1 METDRFPGFEKR
13 NLQGTKN
20 RMSNLPRAQAKQRIR
35 VPRTAVGTHC
45 FRAFCLNLF
54 CSLIPLA
61 SGVNAQEPA
70 TSKTELANSE
80 RAASTSPE
88 ANPPVPSRSRST
100 PPGSPT
106 KTEPPKTER
115 QLAEERKAR
124 DAARK
129 RGEIT
134 FDDLKFDIEKGGE
147 FKKEMITKEIGE
159 LDKKTVKL
167 RGFILPT
174 SVFQNSGIK
183 QFVLVRDNQECCFG
197 PGALL
202 FDCVIIEM
210 EPGKT
215 ATFSTRVVSVKGKLE
230 IDSESFRYPEGGH
243 YAIYKMTAEEVK

>member
-1 METDRFPGFEKR
+1 MP
-13 NLQGTKN
+13 
-20 RMSNLPRAQAKQRIR
+20 NLPSEQAKHR
-35 VPRTAVGTHC
+35 VRAPEATACNHG
-45 FRAFCLNLF
+45 FKAFCVTLF
-54 CSLIPLA
+54 SALIILGPW
-61 SGVNAQEPA
+61 VYAQEPD
-70 TSKTELANSE
+70 TPN
-80 RAASTSPE
+80 
-88 ANPPVPSRSRST
+88 RSRST
-100 PPGSPT
+100 PSGSQP
-106 KTEPPKTER
+106 KTDPPKSEK

-134 FDDLKFDIEKGGE
+134 FDDLKFDIEKGGD

-197 PGALL
+197 PGAML
-202 FDCVIIEM
+202 FDCVIVEM

>member
-1 METDRFPGFEKR
+1 
-13 NLQGTKN
+13 
-20 RMSNLPRAQAKQRIR
+20 MSNLPREQAEPRIR
-35 VPRTAVGTHC
+35 APQKTVGTHC
-45 FRAFCLNLF
+45 FRSVCLTLF
-54 CSLIPLA
+54 SALIPVA
-61 SGVNAQEPA
+61 SGVYAQEPD
-70 TSKTELANSE
+70 TPN
-80 RAASTSPE
+80 
-88 ANPPVPSRSRST
+88 RSRSN
-100 PPGSPT
+100 PSGSPT
-106 KTEPPKTER
+106 KTDPPKSEK

-202 FDCVIIEM
+202 FDCVIVEM

-215 ATFSTRVVSVKGKLE
+215 TAFSTRVVSVKGKLE

-243 YAIYKMTAEEVK
+243 YAIYQMTAEEVK

>member
-1 METDRFPGFEKR
+1 
-13 NLQGTKN
+13 
-20 RMSNLPRAQAKQRIR
+20 MSNLPREQAEQVIR
-35 VPRTAVGTHC
+35 APRKTVGNHS
-45 FRAFCLNLF
+45 FRAVCLTLF
-54 CSLIPLA
+54 SALIPVA
-61 SGVNAQEPA
+61 SGVYAQESDTP
-70 TSKTELANSE
+70 N
-80 RAASTSPE
+80 
-88 ANPPVPSRSRST
+88 RSRSN
-100 PPGSPT
+100 PSGSPT
-106 KTEPPKTER
+106 KTDPPKSEK

-202 FDCVIIEM
+202 FDCVIVEM

-215 ATFSTRVVSVKGKLE
+215 TTFSTRVVSVKGKLE

>member
-1 METDRFPGFEKR
+1 MCILDLVASSGPHRPPLSTETNRFPCVETR
-13 NLQGTKN
+13 NFQGTKN
-20 RMSNLPRAQAKQRIR
+20 RMSNLPREQVEPRIR
-35 VPRTAVGTHC
+35 APRNTVGNQS
-45 FRAFCLNLF
+45 FRAVCLTLF
-54 CSLIPLA
+54 CALIPVA
-61 SGVNAQEPA
+61 SVVYAQEPD
-70 TSKTELANSE
+70 TPN
-80 RAASTSPE
+80 
-88 ANPPVPSRSRST
+88 RSRST
-100 PPGSPT
+100 PSGSPT
-106 KTEPPKTER
+106 KTDPPKSEK

-202 FDCVIIEM
+202 FDCVIVEM

-215 ATFSTRVVSVKGKLE
+215 TTFSTRVVSVKGKLE

>member
-1 METDRFPGFEKR
+1 LKKETSKE
-13 NLQGTKN
+13 KN
-20 RMSNLPRAQAKQRIR
+20 RMSNLPREQAKQQIR
-35 VPRTAVGTHC
+35 VPRTAVRTHC
-45 FRAFCLNLF
+45 FRAFYLKLF
-54 CSLIPLA
+54 CALIPLA

-70 TSKTELANSE
+70 TPKTELANSE
-80 RAASTSPE
+80 RANSERAASTSSE
-88 ANPPVPSRSRST
+88 SNPPVPSRSRST

-202 FDCVIIEM
+202 FDCVIVEM

>member
-1 METDRFPGFEKR
+1 MP
-13 NLQGTKN
+13 
-20 RMSNLPRAQAKQRIR
+20 NLPREQAKQRFR
-35 VPRTAVGTHC
+35 APRSAAGTHG
-45 FRAFCLNLF
+45 FRSFCLNLF
-54 CSLIPLA
+54 CGLIPLA

-70 TSKTELANSE
+70 TPKIEQNKTELAD
-80 RAASTSPE
+80 A
-88 ANPPVPSRSRST
+88 PVPNRSRST
-100 PPGSPT
+100 PAGSST

-134 FDDLKFDIEKGGE
+134 FDDLKFDIAKGGE

-202 FDCVIIEM
+202 FDCVIVEM

>member
-1 METDRFPGFEKR
+1 
-13 NLQGTKN
+13 
-20 RMSNLPRAQAKQRIR
+20 MSNLPREQAKKRFR
-35 VPRTAVGTHC
+35 APRSAAGTHC
-45 FRAFCLNLF
+45 FRAFCLNLS
-54 CSLIPLA
+54 CGLIPLA

-70 TSKTELANSE
+70 TPKIE

-147 FKKEMITKEIGE
+147 FKKEMITKEIEE
-159 LDKKTVKL
+159 LNKKTVKL

-202 FDCVIIEM
+202 FDSVIIEM

>member
-1 METDRFPGFEKR
+1 METHRFPCSEKS

-20 RMSNLPRAQAKQRIR
+20 RMSNLPREQPEQRIHA
-35 VPRTAVGTHC
+35 PRTAIGTHC
-45 FRAFCLNLF
+45 FRAFCLSLF
-54 CSLIPLA
+54 SALIPVG
-61 SGVNAQEPA
+61 SGANAQEPD
-70 TSKTELANSE
+70 TPN
-80 RAASTSPE
+80 
-88 ANPPVPSRSRST
+88 RSRST
-100 PPGSPT
+100 PSGSST
-106 KTEPPKTER
+106 KTEPPKSEK

-197 PGALL
+197 PGAML
-202 FDCVIIEM
+202 FDCVIVEM